1 MPSPLV
7 SRGRSSGG
15 VPDPRAVVSGWLRKQ
30 SFPLTAPTTPETVEP
45 VERPGKVG
53 ADYDTD
59 WARRYPARMARLA
72 LVEGLMRPTAAV
84 LAQPDRRGGDRL
96 ADVDGPVIFTP
107 NHHSHLDTPLMLTS
121 IPEPWRHK
129 LFVGA
134 GADYF
139 FTNRVTSALSAL
151 VIGAIPVERKKVTRR
166 SADQAAELIDE
177 GWSMLI
183 FPEGGRSP
191 DGWGQPFR
199 GGAAYLS
206 LRCGVPVVPV
216 HLQGTGRI
224 LRKGAKLPT
233 PSSTTVTFGDPLRPE
248 EGEDSRRFAARIEAA
263 VAALADE
270 TATNWY
276 EARVRAHRRAN
287 PTLAGPEV
295 AKWRRAWA
303 VGPTRKDAKRKQHW
317 PL

>member
-1 MPSPLV
+1 MARSPLV
-7 SRGRSSGG
+7 TRSRGNGGRKPTAIASS
-15 VPDPRAVVSGWLRKQ
+15 WLKRQ
-30 SFPLTAPTTPETVEP
+30 SFPFTAPTTPETVEP

-59 WARRYPARMARLA
+59 WARRTPARIARLA
-72 LVEGLMRPTAAV
+72 LVEGVMRPAAAV

-121 IPEPWRHK
+121 IPEPWRHQ

-151 VIGAIPVERKKVTRR
+151 TIGAIPVERRKVTRR
-166 SADQAAELIDE
+166 SADQAAELIDA

-248 EGEDSRRFAARIEAA
+248 DGEDSRRFAARIEDA

-276 EARVRAHRRAN
+276 EARTRAHRRAN

-295 AKWRRAWA
+295 ARWRRAWA
-303 VGPTRKDAKRKQHW
+303 ADATRAKRRRTGRW

>member
-7 SRGRSSGG
+7 SRGRKAGG
-15 VPDPRAVVSGWLRKQ
+15 VPNPRALVSGWLRKQ
-30 SFPLTAPTTPETVEP
+30 SFPITAPTTPGMVEP

-59 WARRYPARMARLA
+59 WARRYPARIARLA
-72 LVEGLMRPTAAV
+72 IIEGLMRPAAAV
-84 LAQPDRRGGDRL
+84 LADPDRRGGDRL
-96 ADVDGPVIFTP
+96 TDIDGPAIFAA

-129 LFVGA
+129 LIVGA

-139 FTNRVTSALSAL
+139 FANRVTGALSAL
-151 VIGAIPVERKKVTRR
+151 AIGAIPIERKKVTRR
-166 SADQAAELIDE
+166 SADQAAVLIDE

-206 LRCGVPVVPV
+206 LRCDVPVVPV

-224 LRKGAKLPT
+224 LRKGKKLPT
-233 PSSTTVTFGDPLRPE
+233 PSSTTVTFGDPLHPT
-248 EGEDSRRFAARIEAA
+248 EGEDSRRFAARIEDA

-270 TATNWY
+270 TATDWY
-276 EARVRAHRRAN
+276 QARVRAHQRAN

-303 VGPTRKDAKRKQHW
+303 VGETRQDRRRKQRW